1 MGIRSKLLRAF
12 TLLAALTLVLTACQQ
27 QQQQDTGQGTG
38 EVKTDVGVTKEA
50 CPDAVNKD
58 NGCIFLG
65 ALSDL
70 TKGPF
75 AALAVPITDAQ
86 KAFWKLVNEQG
97 GIGNAYD
104 VNIEAN
110 IRDNEYN
117 PQVHV
122 TKYDEIQPN
131 IVALAQTLG
140 TPMTLAA
147 LAKYKADKI
156 IGAPASWWS
165 GWEFED
171 QILESGNNYCLES
184 MNAVDY
190 AVDELKV
197 KSLMT
202 VHYPGDYGGD
212 AANGARHAATARKL
226 EDKGDHVTAP
236 NATAGTQDAAVEAI
250 IKASPELVVITTGPR
265 EFAEIVGKVAA
276 RGFTGRFLGTSPV
289 WNKGLLA
296 TASGPAI
303 EKLALVSYPWPPWG
317 ADTPGHKAMR
327 EALGT
332 VDPNDGYTAGWAW
345 SYPLKATLENA
356 HDAGDLTRAGLVSAA
371 SKLKTV
377 DYEGMLPQKAGL
389 FEGNPGETVYRENLI
404 LKPDKAAVT
413 TGTGLSVVDEL
424 AVGPTA
430 KAYKFD
436 KPCQEVP
443 PPA

>member
-1 MGIRSKLLRAF
+1 MGIMRGSATKSLILVVGLALL
-12 TLLAALTLVLTACQQ
+12 LTACPQQ
-27 QQQQDTGQGTG
+27 QQQRTQESG
-38 EVKTDVGVTKEA
+38 EVKTDVGVTQEA

-86 KAFWKLVNEQG
+86 KAFWKRVNEQG

-104 VNIEAN
+104 VNLEQN
-110 IRDNEYN
+110 IRDNEYTA
-117 PQVHV
+117 QVHV

-131 IVALAQTLG
+131 ILALAQTLG

-147 LAKYKADKI
+147 LPKYKKDKI
-156 IGAPASWWS
+156 VGAPASWWS

-171 QILESGNNYCLES
+171 QILESGSNYCLES

-197 KSLMT
+197 KSFMT

-212 AANGARHAATARKL
+212 AANGARHAGTARKI

-236 NATAGTQDAAVEAI
+236 NAQAGTQDAAVQAI
-250 IKASPELVVITTGPR
+250 LTAGPELVILTTGPR
-265 EFAEIVGKVAA
+265 EFAEIIGKAA
-276 RGFTGRFLGTSPV
+276 AGGFTGRFIGTSPT

-303 EKLALVSYPWPPWG
+303 EKLALVTFTWAPWE

-327 EALGT
+327 EALGS
-332 VDPNDGYTAGWAW
+332 VDPNDGYTSGWVW
-345 SYPLKATLENA
+345 SYPLKQALEDA
-356 HDAGDLTRAGLVSAA
+356 HDAGDLTRTGLVSAA
-371 SKLKTV
+371 SKLKSV
-377 DYEGMLPQKAGL
+377 DYEGMLPTKAGL
-389 FEGNPGETVYRENLI
+389 FEGGPEDTVYRENLI
-404 LKPDKAAVT
+404 VKPDKAAVAN
-413 TGTGLSVVDEL
+413 GTGVSIVEEL
-424 AVGPTA
+424 AAGPTA

-436 KPCQEVP
+436 KACQEV
-443 PPA
+443 AA